1 MQKKQQIE
9 SSKIE
14 EGRIE
19 ELKDTIQ
26 MVNLSLHNVKTE
38 IKVYLYNFSDSCVSS
53 DDEENIRLYLESTVM
68 ALSNFS
74 AQLKD
79 GSIILNIPTQ
89 WNREAIHTIALYITF
104 NDKNLL
110 TDGIYL
116 LKNLKY
122 KLMNV
127 ETILENNEA
136 IKIAYQTLDL
146 FANLLC
152 E

>member
-26 MVNLSLHNVKTE
+26 MVNLNLHNVKTE

-74 AQLKD
+74 AQLKM
-79 GSIILNIPTQ
+79 
-89 WNREAIHTIALYITF
+89 AL
-104 NDKNLL
+104 
-110 TDGIYL
+110 
-116 LKNLKY
+116 
-122 KLMNV
+122 
-127 ETILENNEA
+127 
-136 IKIAYQTLDL
+136 
-146 FANLLC
+146 
-152 E
+152 